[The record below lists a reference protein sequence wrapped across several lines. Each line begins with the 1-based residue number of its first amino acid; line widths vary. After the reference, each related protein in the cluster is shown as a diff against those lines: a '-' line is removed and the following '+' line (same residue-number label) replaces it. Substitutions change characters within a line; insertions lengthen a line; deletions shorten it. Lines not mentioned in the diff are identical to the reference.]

1 MRKNQYI
8 LFLLLVCLSALSACS
23 SSDHIDFNDPQ
34 SGAARLVILGS
45 VSNTSGEALSGIQVS
60 VDDIRQPQETDM
72 FTYNYAITDST
83 GHYTIIRYRGREL
96 PTQLTVTATDPAQ
109 HYAAQTQIVPIRYD
123 SISINQQDKQPYNGY
138 AEADFILTH

>member
-23 SSDHIDFNDPQ
+23 SSDHIGFNDPQ

-45 VSNTSGEALSGIQVS
+45 VSNTFGEALSGIQVS

-96 PTQLTVTATDPAQ
+96 PTQLTVRYCALSLTSSLQRSKVTALL
-109 HYAAQTQIVPIRYD
+109 II
-123 SISINQQDKQPYNGY
+123 
-138 AEADFILTH
+138 